1 VSPPRVGPLRW
12 CRFARRPD
20 AGPAGW
26 TPAVHEAVTR
36 RHEGVAARDFPHNRR
51 IAEAA
56 DTAGGAT
63 PRRRRRFTKRHV
75 LGTGLAIAVVVATFA
90 FVLPRIA
97 DYRDVWGVVKT
108 LSWTDVALL
117 FGAVL
122 LNLVTFAPPW
132 MAALPG
138 LRFRQA
144 FVVTQASTA
153 STYVAPAG
161 VAVGMA
167 LSFAMLRA
175 WGFAPS
181 AVGLA
186 VALTGVWNQLAM
198 LAAPAIALGLLAFT
212 GASHTALDA
221 IAAIGLA
228 IFAVVVAGFAA
239 GLSTPA
245 LAHSIGD
252 LAARIVSWTLRLVRR
267 GPVRWNGESFVRFR
281 NRTNRL
287 LRRRWHVLTLA
298 TLAGQLT
305 VFLVLLVS
313 LRVLGVTG
321 SEVSAVEAFA
331 AWSLVRLLGSIPI
344 TPGGLG
350 VVELGLT
357 TALVGFGGG
366 QVEAVAAV
374 LVYRVLTVVPTLVI
388 GLVAGVTWKRFRP
401 DHPVDDAAPALEG
414 RATPDDPDLASDS

>member
-1 VSPPRVGPLRW
+1 M
-12 CRFARRPD
+12 
-20 AGPAGW
+20 
-26 TPAVHEAVTR
+26 
-36 RHEGVAARDFPHNRR
+36 AAH
-51 IAEAA
+51 
-56 DTAGGAT
+56 
-63 PRRRRRFTKRHV
+63 RRRRVSKRHV
-75 LGTGLAIAVVVATFA
+75 LGVGVAVAVVVATFV

-108 LSWTDVALL
+108 LSWTEVALL
-117 FGAVL
+117 LGATL

-175 WGFAPS
+175 WGFASS

-186 VALTGVWNQLAM
+186 VGVTGVWNQLAM
-198 LAAPAIALGLLAFT
+198 LAFPTVALALLALS
-212 GASHTALDA
+212 GDAHTALGT
-221 IAAIGLA
+221 IAVVGLA
-228 IFAVVVAGFAA
+228 ILVVIVAGFAA
-239 GLSTPA
+239 GLRSPR
-245 LAHSIGD
+245 LARQVGD
-252 LAARIVSWTLRLVRR
+252 FAARIVSWGLRLIRKE
-267 GPVRWNGESFVRFR
+267 PVGWDGDAFVRFR

-287 LRRRWHVLTLA
+287 LRGRWHVLTLA

-313 LRVLGVTG
+313 LRVLGVSE
-321 SEVSAVEAFA
+321 SEVGAVEAFA

-357 TALVGFGGG
+357 TALVGFGGD
-366 QVEAVAAV
+366 QVDVVAAV
-374 LVYRVLTVVPTLVI
+374 LVYRVMTVVPTLVI
-388 GLVAGVTWKRFRP
+388 GLLVGVTWKRYRP
-401 DHPVDDAAPALEG
+401 ASLPTDAAG
-414 RATPDDPDLASDS
+414 

>member
-1 VSPPRVGPLRW
+1 M
-12 CRFARRPD
+12 
-20 AGPAGW
+20 
-26 TPAVHEAVTR
+26 
-36 RHEGVAARDFPHNRR
+36 
-51 IAEAA
+51 
-56 DTAGGAT
+56 AT
-63 PRRRRRFTKRHV
+63 DRRRRVSKRHL
-75 LGTGLAIAVVVATFA
+75 LGAGVAVAVIVATFV

-97 DYRDVWGVVKT
+97 DYRDVWRDVKT
-108 LSWTDVALL
+108 LSWTEVALL
-117 FGAVL
+117 LGAML

-175 WGFAPS
+175 WGFAS
-181 AVGLA
+181 AAVGLA
-186 VALTGVWNQLAM
+186 VAVTGVWNQLAM
-198 LAAPAIALGLLAFT
+198 LAFPTVALALLALSG
-212 GASHTALDA
+212 GAHTALDT
-221 IAAIGLA
+221 IAAVGLA
-228 IFAVVVAGFAA
+228 ILVVMVAGFAA
-239 GLSTPA
+239 GLSSPR
-245 LAHSIGD
+245 LARRVGD
-252 LAARIVSWTLRLVRR
+252 VAARIVSWGLRLIRKE
-267 GPVRWNGESFVRFR
+267 PVGWDGDAFVRFR

-287 LRRRWHVLTLA
+287 LRGRWHVLTLA

-313 LRVLGVTG
+313 LRVLGVSG

-357 TALVGFGGG
+357 TALVGFGGD
-366 QVEAVAAV
+366 QVGVVAAV
-374 LVYRVLTVVPTLVI
+374 LVYRVMTVVPTLVI
-388 GLVAGVTWKRFRP
+388 GLLAGVTWKRYRP
-401 DHPVDDAAPALEG
+401 ASLPTDAAG
-414 RATPDDPDLASDS
+414 